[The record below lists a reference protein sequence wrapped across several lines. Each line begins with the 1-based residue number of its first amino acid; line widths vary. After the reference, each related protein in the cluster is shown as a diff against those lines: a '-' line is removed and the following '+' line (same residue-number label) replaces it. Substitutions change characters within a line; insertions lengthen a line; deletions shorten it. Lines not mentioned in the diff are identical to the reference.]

1 MAQTMINFRME
12 TSEKNSFEAVCE
24 ELGLSITSA
33 FKIFAKKVIRE
44 KRIPFDVALD
54 PFYNEK
60 NIEYLKRIA
69 SEVEHGS
76 AKLEEHELLEV

>member
-1 MAQTMINFRME
+1 MKF
-12 TSEKNSFEAVCE
+12 
-24 ELGLSITSA
+24 
-33 FKIFAKKVIRE
+33 IFSNDIIPVFIGICIYRE
-44 KRIPFDVALD
+44 GFT
-54 PFYNEK
+54 FSNY